1 MITILKNTGKRAFCL
16 LLALAVAVFAPLTP
30 TARAASEDRFVI
42 GLVSESGTTIN
53 PYHCTQRD
61 LININ
66 ELIFESVLTLD
77 DNLQPVGELA
87 LSWTQS
93 GKTFVFKLRDNVRF
107 HDGSYLSAQ
116 DVYASF
122 EYIRALGESSP
133 YYTRCQYISSIEVT
147 DTSTLTV
154 TGKYESYLT
163 LYAMTFPV
171 AQRDSVSWNLPCGT
185 GPYWYMNYDAD
196 WLQVDA
202 NPYWWK
208 VAPTID
214 HIYGYRYNETGDALK
229 ALSVGEIDAL
239 ATRSQTAAL
248 GRLLSDRTS
257 VDYTT
262 LTYEMLI
269 PNIKKS
275 MFENVNT
282 RRALMYAID
291 VTTLA
296 SNIYMG
302 MVTESEVPVLPGS
315 WLYEPQSAVYFESQE
330 RALQLLYAAGWG
342 DYNNDGILDR
352 VVDGV
357 LLQFEFTLLT
367 YVDDTAATR
376 THAADLLCDQL
387 RPLGI
392 NVTVKTDTK
401 ANVQKALKNGNFDM
415 VLCAVNTS
423 ILPDLT
429 FLCNSSGRM
438 NYSGYSDA
446 GLNNLLTNIYET
458 SDEAQ
463 FKYLFSQ
470 LQLKIADGLPF
481 LGLFFRKGTLMTTA
495 NVTGFSPVLE
505 TDALHGIEYLEFE

>member
-16 LLALAVAVFAPLTP
+16 LLALAVAVLAPLTP

-42 GLVSESGTTIN
+42 GLVSESGATIN

-202 NPYWWK
+202 NP
-208 VAPTID
+208 VEGCADDRP
-214 HIYGYRYNETGDALK
+214 HL
-229 ALSVGEIDAL
+229 
-239 ATRSQTAAL
+239 
-248 GRLLSDRTS
+248 RLPLQR
-257 VDYTT
+257 
-262 LTYEMLI
+262 
-269 PNIKKS
+269 NR
-275 MFENVNT
+275 
-282 RRALMYAID
+282 RRAEGA
-291 VTTLA
+291 
-296 SNIYMG
+296 
-302 MVTESEVPVLPGS
+302 
-315 WLYEPQSAVYFESQE
+315 E
-330 RALQLLYAAGWG
+330 RRRNRRA
-342 DYNNDGILDR
+342 R
-352 VVDGV
+352 
-357 LLQFEFTLLT
+357 
-367 YVDDTAATR
+367 
-376 THAADLLCDQL
+376 HA
-387 RPLGI
+387 
-392 NVTVKTDTK
+392 
-401 ANVQKALKNGNFDM
+401 
-415 VLCAVNTS
+415 
-423 ILPDLT
+423 LPDGGARPPAERPHQRGL
-429 FLCNSSGRM
+429 
-438 NYSGYSDA
+438 YDA
-446 GLNNLLTNIYET
+446 H
-458 SDEAQ
+458 
-463 FKYLFSQ
+463 
-470 LQLKIADGLPF
+470 
-481 LGLFFRKGTLMTTA
+481 
-495 NVTGFSPVLE
+495 V
-505 TDALHGIEYLEFE
+505 